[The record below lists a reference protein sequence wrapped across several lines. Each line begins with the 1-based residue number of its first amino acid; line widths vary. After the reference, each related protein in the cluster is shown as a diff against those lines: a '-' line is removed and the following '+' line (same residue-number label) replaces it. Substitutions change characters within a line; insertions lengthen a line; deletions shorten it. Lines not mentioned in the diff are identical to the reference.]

1 MTARTLLSYDVFDT
15 AITRLVLNPDHLHW
29 AVAARLR
36 AQGVILIEEERWR
49 AARRKAEDG
58 LRRRTLLPEITLAE
72 IYSELATAIPLT
84 QTQMHAAMA
93 IELQEEIRLA
103 RPVAA
108 IKDKIRKDAREGRQ
122 QCFISDT
129 YLTAGNIKELL
140 MSCGYGPLTVHASS
154 EYRKTKARGDLFAA
168 VGAQHNVLC
177 KDMAHIGDNAV
188 SDVSRA
194 RAVGCEAMLFEGSQP
209 TQREQVLFAAGTPGF
224 LSSAIAGAARAARLE
239 YSGSCSAGIRTAS
252 TSVAGPLLTAY
263 VFWLLQD
270 VIKRGG
276 RTIYFLARDG
286 QILHRICERLI
297 SYLKVDVE
305 SRYLLGS
312 RRAFFLAALPQD
324 LEGAITSAFA
334 LAPNE
339 TVLSVLISVGF
350 EATDCASI
358 ISEAGVSAAQRA
370 GMISE
375 SGLGAIHA
383 RISNVPE
390 RAADLT
396 GRIATAK
403 AATLQ
408 YFAQEGLFA
417 SEIAYVADLGW
428 HGNLQ
433 LRMQRIIAD
442 QTKVFG
448 YYVRLYSTP
457 DEIADAVRNWTL
469 DDWPRAALL
478 EVFTLAD
485 HISAHGFQFDS
496 GKKAVCV
503 PPLEEATDL
512 AAWGVRHQHEL
523 IDLFVRNLLQAVDP
537 SVYEAEKLAAALKE
551 SGVAAFTD
559 FVRFPT
565 RAEGDAYGSIAL
577 AGDQNHLDV
586 REFAPAI
593 SNLDAVRML
602 GDGGVRRARTNWYQG
617 SLARSADKVAPAVLR
632 AIYSTMTRLR
642 TFSR

>member
-1 MTARTLLSYDVFDT
+1 
-15 AITRLVLNPDHLHW
+15 
-29 AVAARLR
+29 
-36 AQGVILIEEERWR
+36 
-49 AARRKAEDG
+49 
-58 LRRRTLLPEITLAE
+58 
-72 IYSELATAIPLT
+72 
-84 QTQMHAAMA
+84 
-93 IELQEEIRLA
+93 
-103 RPVAA
+103 
-108 IKDKIRKDAREGRQ
+108 
-122 QCFISDT
+122 
-129 YLTAGNIKELL
+129 

-194 RAVGCEAMLFEGSQP
+194 RAVGCEAILFEGSQP

-239 YSGSCSAGIRTAS
+239 YAGSCSAGIRTAS

-263 VFWLLQD
+263 VLWLLQD

-286 QILHRICERLI
+286 QILHRICQRLI
-297 SYLKVDVE
+297 TYLKVDVE

-324 LEGAITSAFA
+324 LEGAITGAFA

-350 EATDCASI
+350 EATDCISI

-390 RAADLT
+390 RAADLI

-417 SEIAYVADLGW
+417 SEIAYVADLGARPQARDRTPLHITFIDEPVPSCPPHHIPVVDW
-428 HGNLQ
+428 LTSDVHLRTNNLAYG
-433 LRMQRIIAD
+433 LKLI
-442 QTKVFG
+442 
-448 YYVRLYSTP
+448 
-457 DEIADAVRNWTL
+457 DAVAKNLYYCEKRN
-469 DDWPRAALL
+469 
-478 EVFTLAD
+478 
-485 HISAHGFQFDS
+485 G
-496 GKKAVCV
+496 
-503 PPLEEATDL
+503 EEGA
-512 AAWGVRHQHEL
+512 
-523 IDLFVRNLLQAVDP
+523 RNTP
-537 SVYEAEKLAAALKE
+537 
-551 SGVAAFTD
+551 
-559 FVRFPT
+559 
-565 RAEGDAYGSIAL
+565 
-577 AGDQNHLDV
+577 
-586 REFAPAI
+586 
-593 SNLDAVRML
+593 
-602 GDGGVRRARTNWYQG
+602 
-617 SLARSADKVAPAVLR
+617 
-632 AIYSTMTRLR
+632 
-642 TFSR
+642 